1 MGASLPYLVGK
12 SSASFTYPHSSLYTS
27 TLTRICQ
34 IPYGF
39 AMPSRRA
46 VAQLARVPV
55 SNTGGWGFK
64 SLLPCSKKRRSRHEL
79 TKGKN
84 MTDAVENGE
93 QKLNIFARAGLFYR
107 QVTNEL
113 RKVVWPT
120 RKQLTTYTAVVL
132 VFVSFVIAVVSLF
145 DLVITKVVF
154 WVFG

>member
-1 MGASLPYLVGK
+1 
-12 SSASFTYPHSSLYTS
+12 
-27 TLTRICQ
+27 
-34 IPYGF
+34 
-39 AMPSRRA
+39 
-46 VAQLARVPV
+46 
-55 SNTGGWGFK
+55 
-64 SLLPCSKKRRSRHEL
+64 
-79 TKGKN
+79 

-107 QVTNEL
+107 QVSNEL